1 MDYVKSLLQLFL
13 KKKTLIIYSERKYEA
28 KFSSVSLKR
37 SLKKHPKPQT
47 KHFVLSNWM
56 FIVPDPLQ

>member
-28 KFSSVSLKR
+28 KFSSVSLK

-47 KHFVLSNWM
+47 KRFVLSNWM